1 MYKDRQEGM
10 SPWKQLQR
18 KNEYGKVNGLLPV
31 SQYFGKYPFF
41 DGTTKS
47 AQRNIQSN
55 GISCQQSLLSIF
67 ISLSVFVSQ
76 WNGSTTYDFAIERDF
91 GTDYGIC
98 CWYTPQHNLTE
109 VQLHQERNN
118 LSEPDWGKWFQ
129 NLPKVSF
136 LRIF

>member
-1 MYKDRQEGM
+1 MIFIH
-10 SPWKQLQR
+10 
-18 KNEYGKVNGLLPV
+18 YGGVLKVNGLLAV
-31 SQYFGKYPFF
+31 SQYFWKYPFF
-41 DGTTKS
+41 DGWAVQCDDIYPTKYPIKWDFLHCFS
-47 AQRNIQSN
+47 SIYFHFP
-55 GISCQQSLLSIF
+55 LL
-67 ISLSVFVSQ
+67 Q

-129 NLPKVSF
+129 NLPKVT
-136 LRIF
+136 LI